1 MKERRIKMAYKSSII
16 LNKEKYD
23 SYFDN
28 TFKNTIIH
36 HLKCLLLGIF
46 TLGLA
51 YPWII
56 CMKYESTCKHTV
68 ICGKRLKFI
77 GNPKELI
84 GHWIFWWILI
94 VITFG
99 LYGLVVKIRFQQWT
113 SANTIFEDVEIK

>member
-1 MKERRIKMAYKSSII
+1 MAYKSSII

-28 TFKNTIIH
+28 TFKNSIVH

-56 CMKYESTCKHTV
+56 CMKYEATCKHTV

-84 GHWIFWWILI
+84 GHWIFWWIWMELELTKSWLPFLLRKMRKN
-94 VITFG
+94 VNFRMEK
-99 LYGLVVKIRFQQWT
+99 V
-113 SANTIFEDVEIK
+113 

>member
-1 MKERRIKMAYKSSII
+1 MDNREII
-16 LNKEKYD
+16 LSRIAEVMSRKYFVVKNN
-23 SYFDN
+23 S
-28 TFKNTIIH
+28 TFK
-36 HLKCLLLGIF
+36 
-46 TLGLA
+46 
-51 YPWII
+51 
-56 CMKYESTCKHTV
+56 S
-68 ICGKRLKFI
+68 RLKFI

>member
-1 MKERRIKMAYKSSII
+1 MTYKSSII
-16 LNKEKYD
+16 LNKEKYN

-28 TFKNTIIH
+28 TFKNSIVH
-36 HLKCLLLGIF
+36 HIKCLLLGVF

-77 GNPKELI
+77 GDPKELI

-99 LYGLVVKIRFQQWT
+99 LYGFVVKTKFQQWT
-113 SANTIFEDVEIK
+113 NANTIFDDVQIK

>member
-28 TFKNTIIH
+28 TFKNSIVH
-36 HLKCLLLGIF
+36 HLKCLLLGIL

-56 CMKYESTCKHTV
+56 CMKYEATCKHTV

-77 GNPKELI
+77 GNPKVNRTLDI
-84 GHWIFWWILI
+84 LVDTYCNNFWSIWACS
-94 VITFG
+94 
-99 LYGLVVKIRFQQWT
+99 K
-113 SANTIFEDVEIK
+113 D